1 MSLLPTQFKKPLLT
15 SEGKSKST
23 WGDKP
28 KRVGGERD
36 YANYD
41 ICSKVQLQQRKD
53 NCLTLKWKTGY
64 QRIPILT
71 TVHLSLWIEWAAVED
86 ICKIRFFFFI
96 ITTLPSGMV
105 LLKFRQ
111 FQSTKD
117 DCFVMTLSSQ
127 TNQFCTASYREE
139 LCSSK

>member
-53 NCLTLKWKTGY
+53 NCLTLKWKTGH

-86 ICKIRFFFFI
+86 ICKIRFFFFYYYNFAQWNGTI
-96 ITTLPSGMV
+96 KIQAIPVNKRWLLCHDLV
-105 LLKFRQ
+105 L
-111 FQSTKD
+111 
-117 DCFVMTLSSQ
+117 
-127 TNQFCTASYREE
+127 TNQSILYSE
-139 LCSSK
+139 LQGRALLI